1 MSVMQTLQSFESRNF
16 RLFFSGQM
24 LSMIGSFMTETTIA
38 WLVYSLTNSVTLLG
52 LLGFISQFPH
62 LIISPLAGVWIE
74 KFNRRTILI
83 VAQFI
88 MMIVSLI
95 LAMLALTGVISIWH
109 IISSSILQG
118 LIASIETPTRYA
130 FIIDIIKK
138 KEDITNATALHS
150 SLLSGSRIIAPAI
163 AGIIIAHLSPGHC
176 FLIDGISYIA
186 VIFALLAIQLDKPLI
201 GQTNHQNNIWEDL
214 KEGFIYAYEFLPIRS
229 ILLLIA
235 LFSFM
240 GMPYLRIMPVFAVEI
255 LHGDSSTL
263 GFLTGASGLGAL
275 CGGIYLSSQRS
286 AIGLEKIIAIAPVI
300 FGIALITFSL
310 SNNFLFSLMSI
321 TVIGCGY
328 ILEYSSSNAVLQ
340 TISDDE
346 KRGRIM
352 SLYNM
357 SVMGIIPFGNLFIGG
372 LASIISAR
380 FALMFGA
387 LCCIMGSI
395 IFYKNLSA
403 IEKLIRQIYMKNG
416 IVME

>member
-38 WLVYSLTNSVTLLG
+38 WLVYSLTNSVALLG

-83 VAQFI
+83 TAQFI

-95 LAMLALTGVISIWH
+95 LAMLALAGVISIWH
-109 IISSSILQG
+109 IIGSSILQG
-118 LIASIETPTRYA
+118 FIASIETPTRYA

-201 GQTNHQNNIWEDL
+201 GQTNNQNNIWEDL

-263 GFLTGASGLGAL
+263 GFLTGTSGLGAL
-275 CGGIYLSSQRS
+275 CGGIYLSYQRS
-286 AIGLEKIIAIAPVI
+286 AIGLEKIIAFAPVI

-310 SNNFLFSLMSI
+310 SNNFLFSLMTI

-340 TISDDE
+340 TISDNE

-395 IFYKNLSA
+395 IFYKNLSV
-403 IEKLIRQIYMKNG
+403 IEKLIRQIYVKNG

>member
-1 MSVMQTLQSFESRNF
+1 MQTLQSFESRNF

>member
-1 MSVMQTLQSFESRNF
+1 MQTLQSFESRNF

-24 LSMIGSFMTETTIA
+24 ISMIGSFMAETTTA
-38 WLVYSLTNSVTLLG
+38 WLVYSLTNSVALLG
-52 LLGFISQFPH
+52 LLGFICQFPH
-62 LIISPLAGVWIE
+62 LIVSPLAGVLIE
-74 KFNRRTILI
+74 RSNRRTILI
-83 VAQFI
+83 TAQFT

-95 LAMLALTGVISIWH
+95 LAVLTLRGLISIWH
-109 IISSSILQG
+109 IIGASILQG

-130 FIIDIIKK
+130 FIVDIIK

-150 SLLSGSRIIAPAI
+150 SLLSGSRIVAPAS
-163 AGIIIAHLSPGHC
+163 AGIIIANFSPGHC
-176 FLIDGISYIA
+176 FLIDSISYIA
-186 VIFALLAIQLDKPLI
+186 VIFALLAIRFDKPLI
-201 GQTNHQNNIWEDL
+201 LQKNHQHNIWQDL
-214 KEGFIYAYEFLPIRS
+214 KEGFTYAYELLPIRY

-263 GFLTGASGLGAL
+263 GWLTGASGFGAL
-275 CGGIYLSSQRS
+275 CGGIYLSYRTS

-310 SNNFLFSLMSI
+310 SNNFWFSLTTI
-321 TVIGCGY
+321 TIVGCGY
-328 ILEYSSSNAVLQ
+328 ILEYSSSNAILQ
-340 TISDDE
+340 TISEDE

-357 SVMGIIPFGNLFIGG
+357 FVMGIIPFGNLFIGG
-372 LASIISAR
+372 LASIVSAKI
-380 FALMFGA
+380 ALSFGA
-387 LCCIMGSI
+387 ICCIIGSI
-395 IFYKNLSA
+395 KFYTKLPL
-403 IEKLIRQIYMKNG
+403 IEKTVRQTYIKNS

>member
-1 MSVMQTLQSFESRNF
+1 MQTLQSFHSRNY

-24 LSMIGSFMTETTIA
+24 ISMIGSFMTETTIA
-38 WLVYSLTNSVTLLG
+38 WLAYYLTNSVALLG
-52 LLGFISQFPH
+52 LLGFLSQFPH
-62 LIISPLAGVWIE
+62 LIISPLAGIWIE
-74 KFNRRTILI
+74 RSNRRNILI
-83 VAQFI
+83 AVQI
-88 MMIVSLI
+88 TMMIVSLV
-95 LAMLALTGVISIWH
+95 LAIFSLTGVISIWH
-109 IISSSILQG
+109 IIGSSVLQG
-118 LIASIETPTRYA
+118 FLSSVETPTRYA
-130 FIIDIIKK
+130 FIMDIIESKN
-138 KEDITNATALHS
+138 DITNATALHS

-163 AGIIIAHLSPGHC
+163 AGIIIANLSPGHC

-186 VIFALLAIQLDKPLI
+186 VILALLAIQIEKAVI
-201 GQTNHQNNIWEDL
+201 GQINHQNNILKDF
-214 KEGFIYAYEFLPIRS
+214 KEGFTYAYEFLPIRS

-255 LHGDSSTL
+255 LYGDSSTL

-275 CGGIYLSSQRS
+275 CGGIYLSYRRT
-286 AIGLEKIIAIAPVI
+286 ARGLEKIIAIAPAI

-310 SNNFLFSLMSI
+310 SKSFWFSLI
-321 TVIGCGY
+321 TIPVIGCSY

-372 LASIISAR
+372 LASIADAKT
-380 FALMFGA
+380 ALIFGA
-387 LCCIMGSI
+387 LCCISGSV
-395 IFYKNLSA
+395 IFYNQLPKIENL
-403 IEKLIRQIYMKNG
+403 LRQIYIKQE
-416 IVME
+416 IILE

>member
-1 MSVMQTLQSFESRNF
+1 MSVMQTLQSFNSRNY

-24 LSMIGSFMTETTIA
+24 LSMIGSFMTEITIA
-38 WLVYSLTNSVTLLG
+38 WLVYYLTHSVALLG

-74 KFNRRTILI
+74 QSNRRNILI
-83 VAQFI
+83 AVQI
-88 MMIVSLI
+88 TMMIVSLI
-95 LAMLALTGVISIWH
+95 LAIFALTGAISIWH
-109 IISSSILQG
+109 IIVSSILQG
-118 LIASIETPTRYA
+118 FLSSVETPTRYA
-130 FIIDIIKK
+130 FIMDIIENKN
-138 KEDITNATALHS
+138 DITNATALHS

-163 AGIIIAHLSPGHC
+163 AGIIIANLSPGHC

-186 VIFALLAIQLDKPLI
+186 VILALLAIQLEKPVI
-201 GQTNHQNNIWEDL
+201 RQRNHQNNILKDF
-214 KEGFIYAYEFLPIRS
+214 KEGFTYAYELLPIRS

-263 GFLTGASGLGAL
+263 GYLTGASGLGAL
-275 CGGIYLSSQRS
+275 CGGIYLSYRKT
-286 AIGLEKIIAIAPVI
+286 ARGLEKIIAIAPAI

-310 SNNFLFSLMSI
+310 SKSFWFSLI
-321 TVIGCGY
+321 TIPVIGCSY

-372 LASIISAR
+372 LTSITDAKT
-380 FALMFGA
+380 ALIFGT
-387 LCCIMGSI
+387 LCCFTGSI
-395 IFYKNLSA
+395 MFYKQLPK
-403 IEKLIRQIYMKNG
+403 IESLLRQIYIKQE
-416 IVME
+416 IILE

>member
-1 MSVMQTLQSFESRNF
+1 METLQSFESKNF

-24 LSMIGSFMTETTIA
+24 LSTIGSFITETTTA
-38 WLVYSLTNSVTLLG
+38 WLVYSLTNSVALLG

-62 LIISPLAGVWIE
+62 LIISPLAGVCIE
-74 KFNRRTILI
+74 RSNRRTILI
-83 VAQFI
+83 TTQLT

-95 LAMLALTGVISIWH
+95 LAILALTGVISIWH
-109 IISSSILQG
+109 IIGSSILQG
-118 LIASIETPTRYA
+118 FVASIETPTRYA
-130 FIIDIIKK
+130 FILDIIKK

-163 AGIIIAHLSPGHC
+163 AGIIIANLSPGHC

-186 VIFALLAIQLDKPLI
+186 VIFALLAIELDKSVI
-201 GQTNHQNNIWEDL
+201 IQINHQNNIWKDL
-214 KEGFIYAYEFLPIRS
+214 KEGFTYAYEFLPIRS

-263 GFLTGASGLGAL
+263 GFLTGASGFGAL
-275 CGGIYLSSQRS
+275 CGGIYLSYQKS
-286 AIGLEKIIAIAPVI
+286 AIGLEKIIAIAPAI

-310 SNNFLFSLMSI
+310 SNSFWFSLMI
-321 TVIGCGY
+321 VTVIGCGY

-372 LASIISAR
+372 LASITNAKI
-380 FALMFGA
+380 ALIFGA
-387 LCCIMGSI
+387 LCCIIGSI
-395 IFYKNLSA
+395 IFYINLSL
-403 IEKLIRQIYMKNG
+403 IEKMVRQIYIKKG
-416 IVME
+416 IAME

>member
-1 MSVMQTLQSFESRNF
+1 MQTLQSFNSRNY

-38 WLVYSLTNSVTLLG
+38 WLVYYLTYSVALLG

-74 KFNRRTILI
+74 QSNRRNILI
-83 VAQFI
+83 AVQMT

-95 LAMLALTGVISIWH
+95 LAMFALTGAISIWH
-109 IISSSILQG
+109 IIGSSILQG
-118 LIASIETPTRYA
+118 FLSSVETPTRYA
-130 FIIDIIKK
+130 FIMDIIQNKN
-138 KEDITNATALHS
+138 DITNATALHS

-163 AGIIIAHLSPGHC
+163 AGIIIANLSPGHC

-186 VIFALLAIQLDKPLI
+186 VILALLAIQLEKPVI
-201 GQTNHQNNIWEDL
+201 EQRNHQSNILKDF
-214 KEGFIYAYEFLPIRS
+214 KEGLTYAYKFLPIRS

-263 GFLTGASGLGAL
+263 GYLTGASGLGAL
-275 CGGIYLSSQRS
+275 CGGIYLSYRRT
-286 AIGLEKIIAIAPVI
+286 ARGLEKIIAIAPAI

-310 SNNFLFSLMSI
+310 SKSFWFSLI
-321 TVIGCGY
+321 IIPVIGCSY

-346 KRGRIM
+346 KRGLMM

-357 SVMGIIPFGNLFIGG
+357 SVMGIIPFGNLFISG
-372 LASIISAR
+372 LASITDAKTASI
-380 FALMFGA
+380 FGA
-387 LCCIMGSI
+387 LCCITGSI
-395 IFYKNLSA
+395 LFYKQLPKIEILLS
-403 IEKLIRQIYMKNG
+403 QIYIKQE
-416 IVME
+416 IILE